1 MLKYTLLAC
10 DAVTGVPA
18 VTQALKT
25 ALTTAGNDLLGVV
38 SDVVPIVIPVLIGIT
53 AVGIGIKVFKRV
65 TGR

>member
-1 MLKYTLLAC
+1 MFKYTVLA
-10 DAVTGVPA
+10 AEATGVAGVTGA
-18 VTQALKT
+18 IKT

-38 SDVVPIVIPVLIGIT
+38 TDVVPIVIPVLIGIT

>member
-1 MLKYTLLAC
+1 MFKYTLIAC
-10 DAVTGVPA
+10 EATGVA
-18 VTQALKT
+18 GVTEAIKT

-38 SDVVPIVIPVLIGIT
+38 SNVVPIVIPVLIGIT

>member
-1 MLKYTLLAC
+1 MLQYTMIAC
-10 DAVTGVPA
+10 DAVTGVA
-18 VTQALKT
+18 GVTQALKT
-25 ALTTAGNDLLGVV
+25 ALTTAGTDLLGVV